1 MQIQFAATVP
11 AGTQIV
17 ARVVN
22 QDSLP
27 ADLEATLAH
36 GARAA
41 RFTGKAGQVFDG
53 FAERNSEIVRVAIA
67 GAGDKGD
74 EGRLANLEKAG
85 GALAAKF
92 ACSGSDTIAVELEGL
107 TDEEAA
113 AVLMGL
119 RLRTWRH
126 DRYRT
131 RMKDEQKVTLKKAVG
146 IGGSAGVEAA
156 WRDAEAVAEGIEF
169 TRELVAEPA
178 NIIYPESFVARCRE
192 RYEGTGL
199 EITVLGVEE
208 MTKLGM
214 GALLGVGQGSEQ
226 PSRLL
231 AVKWNGG
238 EAGGRPMAFVGK
250 GVTFDTGG
258 ISIKP
263 GPGMGDMKWDM
274 GGAGAVAG
282 AMLALAKR
290 KAKANVIGVMG
301 LVENM
306 PDGKAMRPGDVV
318 TTMSGQTVE
327 VLNTDAE
334 GRLVLCD
341 ALTWVQKEHDPVA
354 IVDLATLTGAMIIS
368 LGFEYGGMFANDNDL
383 ADALAKAGTASGDK
397 LWRMPL
403 GPAYDKLIDSPI
415 ADMQNIGPREGGSIT
430 AAQFIQRFVDKGTP
444 WAHLDIA
451 GMVWAN
457 KPGQTWDKGATGF
470 GVRVLDRFVR
480 DNLEA

>member
-53 FAERNSEIVRVAIA
+53 FAERNGEIVRVAIA

-238 EAGGRPMAFVGK
+238 EAGGRLGGDGGAHRRRAGCGAGGRQPRHQRGLHPRGLRAIGLGHYGNVAHGGGLRGQRAVVEQPLRPVGVAHAQRLADQQ
-250 GVTFDTGG
+250 GAE
-258 ISIKP
+258 
-263 GPGMGDMKWDM
+263 
-274 GGAGAVAG
+274 AGAVDEQV
-282 AMLALAKR
+282 AL
-290 KAKANVIGVMG
+290 
-301 LVENM
+301 
-306 PDGKAMRPGDVV
+306 D
-318 TTMSGQTVE
+318 
-327 VLNTDAE
+327 
-334 GRLVLCD
+334 
-341 ALTWVQKEHDPVA
+341 
-354 IVDLATLTGAMIIS
+354 DL
-368 LGFEYGGMFANDNDL
+368 
-383 ADALAKAGTASGDK
+383 
-397 LWRMPL
+397 
-403 GPAYDKLIDSPI
+403 PI
-415 ADMQNIGPREGGSIT
+415 LQH
-430 AAQFIQRFVDKGTP
+430 Q
-444 WAHLDIA
+444 
-451 GMVWAN
+451 
-457 KPGQTWDKGATGF
+457 
-470 GVRVLDRFVR
+470 
-480 DNLEA
+480 